1 MPKIVTEKEKEML
14 KEAMYV
20 HTIQLIK
27 EKGIK
32 GLTVEDII
40 QSVGIAKGTF
50 YKYYP
55 SKEELLLHVIQK
67 SEENLFQGVLAIDF
81 SEGNFRETVIKTLN
95 EIYLGEESI
104 VLYLSPE
111 DISSLLDKLP
121 EKNRTSI
128 QQKQTNN
135 FERIA
140 KLFEI
145 DMNNKETFGVISYL
159 MDCLHFTAV
168 NPTDY
173 GRVARQESLEIII
186 YTLADF
192 LTKKKNTGGV
202 NHGNS
207 NN

>member
-14 KEAMYV
+14 KEALYV

-27 EKGIK
+27 ETGVKGI
-32 GLTVEDII
+32 TVEAII

-55 SKEELLLHVIQK
+55 SKEDLLLHVIQK

-81 SEGNFRETVIKTLN
+81 STGDFRETIIKTLK

-111 DISSLLDKLP
+111 DISSLVDKLP
-121 EKNRTSI
+121 EKNRI
-128 QQKQTNN
+128 HLLEKQANN
-135 FERIA
+135 FKRIA
-140 KLFEI
+140 KLFDI
-145 DMNNKETFGVISYL
+145 DLNNKEVFGVISYL

-168 NPTDY
+168 NPSDY
-173 GRVARQESLEIII
+173 GSDARQQSLEIII
-186 YTLADF
+186 YALADF
-192 LTKKKNTGGV
+192 LEIKKNVGGV
-202 NHGNS
+202 KHENS